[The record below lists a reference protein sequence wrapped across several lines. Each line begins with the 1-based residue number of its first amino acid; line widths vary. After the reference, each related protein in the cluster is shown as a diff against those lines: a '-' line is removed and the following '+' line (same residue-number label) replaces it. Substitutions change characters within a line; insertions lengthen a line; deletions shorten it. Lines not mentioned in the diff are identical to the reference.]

1 MYLVCEG
8 KRKENQL
15 GYAPKTQEYVY
26 FHKGVE
32 IWREK
37 GDRSLLDY
45 FNNVRAVGGCTDDEV
60 LNANPIFVRYS
71 DDCHKFNMQELKEK
85 YGW

>member
-1 MYLVCEG
+1 MYLVTEG

-26 FHKGVE
+26 FHEGKE

-37 GDRSLLDY
+37 GEKSLFDY
-45 FNNVRAVGGCTDDEV
+45 FNEVRAAIRSFEEKDIE
-60 LNANPIFVRYS
+60 ANPIWIKYCQSCNEYS
-71 DDCHKFNMQELKEK
+71 R
-85 YGW
+85 W